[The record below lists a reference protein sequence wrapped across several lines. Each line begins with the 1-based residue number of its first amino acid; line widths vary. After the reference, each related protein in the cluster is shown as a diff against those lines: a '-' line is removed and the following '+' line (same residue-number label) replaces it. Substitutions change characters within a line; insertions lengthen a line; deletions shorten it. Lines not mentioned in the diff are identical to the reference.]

1 MIALEHRGAAL
12 KNLNLGA
19 LGVTLDQGDGK
30 ILSRQ
35 IVRSTKADDAS
46 AANNHAPSLAHDN
59 QYSTTQCGRNQSS
72 FSCRISSSL
81 FLPPLPRLVR
91 APRGRS
97 SQPEFFSCQAG
108 RILGNVFGTGA

>member
-59 QYSTTQCGRNQSS
+59 QYSTTLCGRNQSS

-81 FLPPLPRLVR
+81 TIQDSVGSR
-91 APRGRS
+91 APGQESSRCGEWRGT
-97 SQPEFFSCQAG
+97 
-108 RILGNVFGTGA
+108 LGQSG